1 MVSGANHS
9 LALTQD
15 NMIYSWGNC
24 ESGEIGRYLRTRDK
38 TSQQMKIESI
48 GTRSATDIFCN
59 KYCSFYKDKK
69 GNLYAFGKNTYG
81 QLGIGTKNSTAK
93 PTLIKELVGVDIIDL
108 AGGEEHTIAVSSD
121 GRVYCWGRNDE
132 GQAGL
137 GDIFGEYNREVK
149 QEKLEAEALK
159 QQEEAK
165 EEQLRMSQP
174 APEDDGTVKKRKKPA
189 AKKEK
194 EVNLSGIMFFK
205 RPQLVDTLPEG
216 VKFNRV
222 FAASHYC
229 YCLSE
234 ETNELYSWGMGDD
247 YVLGTRDDENVY
259 VPQKVHPKM
268 FYDCKIRHIGCGTSH
283 LAVLTAATPESSSEQ
298 PPQFDFNLPL
308 PVFEAPPVV

>member
-1 MVSGANHS
+1 
-9 LALTQD
+9 
-15 NMIYSWGNC
+15 
-24 ESGEIGRYLRTRDK
+24 
-38 TSQQMKIESI
+38 
-48 GTRSATDIFCN
+48 
-59 KYCSFYKDKK
+59 
-69 GNLYAFGKNTYG
+69 
-81 QLGIGTKNSTAK
+81 
-93 PTLIKELVGVDIIDL
+93 
-108 AGGEEHTIAVSSD
+108 
-121 GRVYCWGRNDE
+121 
-132 GQAGL
+132 
-137 GDIFGEYNREVK
+137 
-149 QEKLEAEALK
+149 
-159 QQEEAK
+159 
-165 EEQLRMSQP
+165 MSQP

-229 YCLSE
+229 YCFSE

-268 FYDCKIRHIGCGTSH
+268 FYECKIRHIGCGTSH

-308 PVFEAPPVV
+308 PVFEAPPVVSEEPRADQIEAPVVHQEVDVAMDAVQEPSHDASVYHTAEGQQQQL